1 MCGCSWSTRTWG
13 SEPLLLK
20 ALLDILFPP
29 LCHCCKAFIPGHA
42 EIHIC
47 PDCREKIRT
56 VTSPLCPVCGL
67 PHAREGGIDHLCG
80 TCLTKPRPFERARAA
95 VGFDGPVQDLVHRFK
110 YGKKA
115 HLSRPLGLLASRFPE
130 NFRTDAAADLIVPV
144 PLHDRRLRARGFNQS
159 QLLGAVVA
167 KEWGIP
173 LSVDNLRRLR
183 WTEPQTGLAAAER
196 ERNVR
201 NAFGVA
207 RPEQFDGK
215 RLLLVDDV
223 YTTGSTVTEC
233 ARALKRAG
241 AREVSV
247 LTVARALS

>member
-1 MCGCSWSTRTWG
+1 M
-13 SEPLLLK
+13 LLK

-42 EIHIC
+42 DIHIC
-47 PDCREKIRT
+47 PDCLEKIRT

-67 PHAREGGIDHLCG
+67 PHALEGGIDHLCG
-80 TCLTKPRPFERARAA
+80 TCLTEPRPFERARAA
-95 VGFDGPVQDLVHRFK
+95 VGFEGPVQDLVHRFK

-130 NFRTDAAADLIVPV
+130 NFKTDAAADLIVPV

-201 NAFGVA
+201 GAFGVA
-207 RPEQFDGK
+207 RPEHFDSK

-247 LTVARALS
+247 LTVSRALS